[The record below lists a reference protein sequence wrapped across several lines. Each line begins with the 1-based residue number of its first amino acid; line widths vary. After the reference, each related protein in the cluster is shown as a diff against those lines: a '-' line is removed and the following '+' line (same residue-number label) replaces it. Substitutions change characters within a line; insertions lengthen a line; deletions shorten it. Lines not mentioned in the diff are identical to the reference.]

1 MDAEETVRSYYE
13 TLRRGESLPP
23 YFAETEAIVK
33 FGISERLTGFEEV
46 AAGLKEQ
53 TRTTN
58 NWQIDSKALHVVERE
73 AYAWFSDDVFMAWTD
88 TDRQI
93 RYEFD
98 SRWSGTLERHNDAWH
113 FVEMHVSTPRDL

>member
-1 MDAEETVRSYYE
+1 M
-13 TLRRGESLPP
+13 
-23 YFAETEAIVK
+23 VK